1 MQIVADAGAI
11 VCGVVV
17 TEDLE
22 GRVFHAPDGHVS
34 EEWEEVTRSSFW
46 FLPDE
51 SRGVCPSWAVK
62 VYAIRNQ
69 GKPRESEMGA
79 YLKYRSEM
87 HFQVPGFAAK
97 GLRDTFGRDRRR
109 RTAAVVVEDR
119 LSHDL

>member
-1 MQIVADAGAI
+1 MAAREVHDVQIVANAGAV

-62 VYAIRNQ
+62 SICDQER
-69 GKPRESEMGA
+69 GE
-79 YLKYRSEM
+79 
-87 HFQVPGFAAK
+87 AA
-97 GLRDTFGRDRRR
+97 GTTRGRVL
-109 RTAAVVVEDR
+109 T
-119 LSHDL
+119 